1 MYWHTDGCSG
11 DECCDGVGTPM
22 VVVVVSV
29 VFCWCWHT
37 DGCSS
42 GECCVGVGTP
52 MIVYSGGE
60 CCVGIGTPMVLV
72 VMSVVLVLAH
82 RWL

>member
-1 MYWHTDGCSG
+1 
-11 DECCDGVGTPM
+11 M

-29 VFCWCWHT
+29 VLCWCCHT

-52 MIVYSGGE
+52 MD
-60 CCVGIGTPMVLV
+60 V
-72 VMSVVLVLAH
+72 VVVSVVLVLAH